1 MISEKSKSENKIVS
15 LCIDTGLVTEID
27 CCTVSQRLLRSAF
40 SSSDLNVKP
49 APSSIVCN
57 SLACP
62 EQSTVRHLLFHRQL
76 QVVGYCRVNVS
87 FLCGSNSDCYSEQR

>member
-1 MISEKSKSENKIVS
+1 MINEKSKSENQIVS

-49 APSSIVCN
+49 APSSIT
-57 SLACP
+57 CP